1 MAWIRTIDE
10 DHATDLLKT
19 FYKKY
24 GDPFAGVDNIWK
36 AHSMNPE
43 SLRFHYDL
51 YKHLATGKSGL
62 SRMQREMIAIVV
74 SAANG
79 CAYGI
84 KHHGK
89 DLFSLTKNKSLLKAL
104 EGDFHTADIPQKDLA
119 MLDYAR
125 KLTLAPGEVKKEDVE
140 GLRTAG
146 FKDPDILDIALLTAY
161 CNLESRLAS
170 GLGVEIEKS
179 LKDF

>member
-24 GDPFAGVDNIWK
+24 GDPFTGVDNIWK

-51 YKHLATGKSGL
+51 YKHLATGKSAL
-62 SRMQREMIAIVV
+62 SRMQREMIGVVV

-79 CAYGI
+79 CAYCVR
-84 KHHGK
+84 HHGRN
-89 DLFSLTKNKSLLKAL
+89 LFQLTKNKSLLAAM
-104 EGDFHTADIPQKDLA
+104 EGDFRSADIPQKDIA
-119 MLDYAR
+119 MLAYAR
-125 KLTLAPGEVKKEDVE
+125 KLTVEPGAMAREDVE
-140 GLRTAG
+140 SLRAAG
-146 FKDPDILDIALLTAY
+146 FKDTDILDIALLTAY
-161 CNLESRLAS
+161 CNLENRLAN

-179 LKDF
+179 LRDG